1 MRTINRFLCG
11 CPLPF
16 GVGVIIAVNLAQNLF
31 TIVTVVCN
39 IIFRVPT
46 FGANEPLAL
55 QTFNCGLAVLGLP
68 FIIGAILGLY
78 LKQESNMRLYLY
90 YLVACLCIEIPF
102 ALSFLISADSCADDN
117 LPRSLRRHG
126 AAFACGFVRIFT
138 VFMTAAM
145 IVVSCYCAYTI
156 WSYCEDLK
164 VGGGGAGFP
173 ALQQYAEEQPM
184 RKKLQKEYN
193 SVFAGNAAE
202 TIAKHENANKLGHD
216 FSGSQRIFKGHF
228 HETQYPP
235 PAYMH

>member
-1 MRTINRFLCG
+1 
-11 CPLPF
+11 
-16 GVGVIIAVNLAQNLF
+16 
-31 TIVTVVCN
+31 
-39 IIFRVPT
+39 
-46 FGANEPLAL
+46 
-55 QTFNCGLAVLGLP
+55 
-68 FIIGAILGLY
+68 
-78 LKQESNMRLYLY
+78 MRLYLY

-138 VFMTAAM
+138 VFMTAA
-145 IVVSCYCAYTI
+145 S
-156 WSYCEDLK
+156 
-164 VGGGGAGFP
+164 
-173 ALQQYAEEQPM
+173 EEQPM

-228 HETQYPP
+228 HETQYP
-235 PAYMH
+235 